1 MRRKLPG
8 ARTDKQAAAI
18 VKRDLSGYD
27 LASMTPVRFEF
38 TRKDARVN
46 MRIPEALL
54 EAVKAHADRAGI
66 PYQRFIRQ
74 TLERAIAPGKHS
86 NPTSSR

>member
-1 MRRKLPG
+1 MKRKLPV

-18 VKRDLSGYD
+18 VRRNLSGYD
-27 LASMTPVRFEF
+27 LKSMTPVRFEF

-46 MRIPEALL
+46 MRMPEALL

-74 TLERAIAPGKHS
+74 ALERAIGGGK
-86 NPTSSR
+86 

>member
-1 MRRKLPG
+1 MKRRLPV

-18 VKRDLSGYD
+18 VRRDLSGYD
-27 LASMTPVRFEF
+27 LKSMTPVRFEF

-46 MRIPEALL
+46 MRMPEALL

-74 TLERAIAPGKHS
+74 ALERAIETG
-86 NPTSSR
+86 R

>member
-1 MRRKLPG
+1 MKRKLPI
-8 ARTDKQAAAI
+8 ARTDKQAAAM
-18 VKRDLSGYD
+18 VRRDLSRYD
-27 LASMTPVRFEF
+27 LKSMTPVRFEF

-46 MRIPEALL
+46 MRMPEALL

-74 TLERAIAPGKHS
+74 ALERAIETGK
-86 NPTSSR
+86 

>member
-1 MRRKLPG
+1 MKRRLPV

-18 VKRDLSGYD
+18 VRRDLSGYD
-27 LASMTPVRFEF
+27 LKSMTPVRFEF

-46 MRIPEALL
+46 MRMPEALL

-74 TLERAIAPGKHS
+74 ALERAIETGK
-86 NPTSSR
+86 

>member
-1 MRRKLPG
+1 MKRRLPV

-18 VKRDLSGYD
+18 VRRDLSAYD
-27 LASMTPVRFEF
+27 LKSMTPVRFEF

-46 MRIPEALL
+46 MRMPEALL

-74 TLERAIAPGKHS
+74 ALERAIETGK
-86 NPTSSR
+86 

>member
-1 MRRKLPG
+1 MKRKLPA
-8 ARTDKQAAAI
+8 ARTDKQAAAM

-27 LASMTPVRFEF
+27 LKSLTPVRFEF

-46 MRIPEALL
+46 MRMPEALL

-74 TLERAIAPGKHS
+74 ALERAIETGK
-86 NPTSSR
+86 